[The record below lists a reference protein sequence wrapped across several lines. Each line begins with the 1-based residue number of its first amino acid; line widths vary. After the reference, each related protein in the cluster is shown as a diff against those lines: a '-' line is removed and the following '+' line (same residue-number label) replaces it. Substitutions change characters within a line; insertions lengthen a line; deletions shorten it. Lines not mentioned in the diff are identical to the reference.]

1 MNSSIADGDLGPTT
15 SFALEV
21 RGLVHV
27 AVDVMAN
34 ASYSV
39 SGGKMVQTLVHSQ
52 SFGLEGLFQ
61 GPNALG
67 DLASFGMV
75 SAEIL
80 DFPL

>member
-1 MNSSIADGDLGPTT
+1 MNGDLGPTT
-15 SFALEV
+15 SFALEIG
-21 RGLVHV
+21 GLVHV
-27 AVDVMAN
+27 AVNAAMN

-39 SGGKMVQTLVHSQ
+39 SGGKMVRTPVHSQ